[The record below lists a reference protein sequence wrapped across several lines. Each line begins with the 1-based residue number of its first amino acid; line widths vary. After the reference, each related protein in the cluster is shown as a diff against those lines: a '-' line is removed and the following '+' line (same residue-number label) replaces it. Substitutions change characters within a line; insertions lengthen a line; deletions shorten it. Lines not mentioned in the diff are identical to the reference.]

1 MFDIGFWELLLIG
14 VVGLLVI
21 GPERLPTVATLA
33 GQWVG
38 RLRRFAR
45 HMRSEIQEELE
56 SEHLKQVLD
65 QQNREMESLRREV
78 GDARREAGD
87 LMNESVES
95 IDRPTQSKPTP
106 ASAGAEAPAGDRDKD
121 D

>member
-14 VVGLLVI
+14 AVGLLVI

-38 RLRRFAR
+38 RIRRYAR
-45 HMRSEIQEELE
+45 HMQSEIRDELE

-65 QQNREMESLRREV
+65 EQNREMQSLREEM
-78 GDARREAGD
+78 GDARRQADE
-87 LMNESVES
+87 LLNESVQGDS
-95 IDRPTQSKPTP
+95 GDAGGAP
-106 ASAGAEAPAGDRDKD
+106 ASSGQGKQRDKD
-121 D
+121 NDD

>member
-14 VVGLLVI
+14 AVGLLVI

-33 GQWVG
+33 GQWIG
-38 RLRRFAR
+38 RIRRYAR
-45 HMRSEIQEELE
+45 HMQSEIRDELE

-65 QQNREMESLRREV
+65 QQNREMQSLREEM
-78 GDARREAGD
+78 GDARRQADELLNKSARAGGGD
-87 LMNESVES
+87 AGRAENSS
-95 IDRPTQSKPTP
+95 DRGKQQ
-106 ASAGAEAPAGDRDKD
+106 DRDND

>member
-14 VVGLLVI
+14 AVGLLVI

-38 RLRRFAR
+38 RIRRYAR
-45 HMRSEIQEELE
+45 HMQSEIRDELE

-65 QQNREMESLRREV
+65 QQNREMQSLREEM
-78 GDARREAGD
+78 GDARRQADE
-87 LMNESVES
+87 LLNESAKGGRG
-95 IDRPTQSKPTP
+95 DAGG
-106 ASAGAEAPAGDRDKD
+106 ASASSDQGKQRDRDND

>member
-14 VVGLLVI
+14 AVGLLVI

-33 GQWVG
+33 GQWIG
-38 RLRRFAR
+38 RIRRYAR
-45 HMRSEIQEELE
+45 HMQAEIREELE

-65 QQNREMESLRREV
+65 EQNREMQSLREEV
-78 GDARREAGD
+78 GDARRQAGELLSEAERAADHDGARAK
-87 LMNESVES
+87 ESGRRDS
-95 IDRPTQSKPTP
+95 
-106 ASAGAEAPAGDRDKD
+106 SARDKGND

>member
-14 VVGLLVI
+14 AVGLLVI

-38 RLRRFAR
+38 RIRRYAR
-45 HMRSEIQEELE
+45 HMQAEIRDELE

-65 QQNREMESLRREV
+65 EQNREMQSLREEV
-78 GDARREAGD
+78 GDARRQAGELLSEAERAAADDDGAHTR
-87 LMNESVES
+87 ESGS
-95 IDRPTQSKPTP
+95 RDS
-106 ASAGAEAPAGDRDKD
+106 SARDKGD
-121 D
+121 DD

>member
-14 VVGLLVI
+14 AVGLIVI

-38 RLRRFAR
+38 RIRRYAR
-45 HMRSEIQEELE
+45 HMNSEIRQELE
-56 SEHLKQVLD
+56 SEHLKQVLE
-65 QQNREMESLRREV
+65 QQNREMDSLRREV
-78 GDARREAGD
+78 TDTRRQADNLMSEAESSWSRGEASSEDQGREASPKRQD
-87 LMNESVES
+87 QDS
-95 IDRPTQSKPTP
+95 
-106 ASAGAEAPAGDRDKD
+106 D

>member
-14 VVGLLVI
+14 AVGLIVI

-38 RLRRFAR
+38 RIRRYAR
-45 HMRSEIQEELE
+45 HMNSEIRQELE

-65 QQNREMESLRREV
+65 EQNREMQNLRREV
-78 GDARREAGD
+78 TDTRRQADD
-87 LMNESVES
+87 LMGEAERSWSRDDEPS
-95 IDRPTQSKPTP
+95 SDQ
-106 ASAGAEAPAGDRDKD
+106 GGEAPPERDSKTND
-121 D
+121 

>member
-14 VVGLLVI
+14 AVGLLVI

-38 RLRRFAR
+38 RIRRYAR
-45 HMRSEIQEELE
+45 HMQSEIRDELE

-65 QQNREMESLRREV
+65 EQNREMQSLRREM
-78 GDARREAGD
+78 GDARRQADE
-87 LMNESVES
+87 LLNESAPGGGGS
-95 IDRPTQSKPTP
+95 GR
-106 ASAGAEAPAGDRDKD
+106 ASASSDQGKQQDKEND